1 MNLKHAIVSV
11 ATTALLKKI
20 IKKHDVEVT
29 DWRMREL
36 LEKTITSKKR
46 FKSGDLLQE
55 LSEQEVKTVCE
66 SMRVDSKGRKQ
77 DLIARLESIDAR
89 PSTDAL
95 KTDLLS
101 VGALF
106 GTSESSYTI
115 PVYQRNYAWRAEQ
128 IQQLIID
135 IQDALREAESS
146 YFLGNLIVTE
156 RKDVN
161 SFEVIDGQQRLTTL
175 YLLLTFLSQ
184 KIRDSDAT
192 HRDRL
197 KYESRPRATEALRRV
212 SERHT
217 QVESV
222 NHEDAGIHEGFNVI
236 QQFIGAHPEL
246 SHQKGLAT
254 FFTFLQHKVNV
265 VRVSLPAETDLNRY
279 FEIMNTRGK
288 QLRQVDIIKARLM
301 SVLDDED
308 RACFAWIWD
317 ACAEMDSYVQM
328 SLTRN
333 NPKSRDEIFGKDW
346 KFLLLNDFEELRTIY
361 EHARIASAGNF
372 SLGDSLSVEGA
383 LQQYAQLNLYLDESD
398 QENVRFRSTI
408 EFSSFLLHVLKI
420 FKGNDDEDEGGLDD
434 KRLIKLFDEDLP
446 SSSSKKS
453 EWVRNFAITLLRCR
467 NLFDGFILKRQYT
480 ATNDVDGD
488 WSICS
493 LIRRKSK
500 DRFTPGYVSTLYK
513 GKSNV
518 EEDGNIDA
526 DTIDLLMLQSML
538 RVTYTS
544 PRTMH
549 WITRLLRCLH
559 ESDNVASLSGKILA
573 DELRTYARD
582 KVREAFFAETE
593 GQPEGFSINRI
604 VFTYLDY
611 LLLGN
616 ADKSV
621 FRFTFR
627 NSIEHFYPQH
637 PDKEQSG
644 QIVSPQFLNVLGNL
658 ALLSVSANSKFS
670 NNIPDVKAKSF
681 ESFQEQSPKLKK
693 MASITRKEGWG
704 NDQVRRHHSEM
715 LHLLADDLGLSQI
728 SGICQP

>member
-11 ATTALLKKI
+11 ATTAFLKKI
-20 IKKHDVEVT
+20 IKKHGIEVS
-29 DWRMREL
+29 DWRIREL
-36 LEKTITSKKR
+36 LEKAITSKKR
-46 FKSGDLLQE
+46 FKSDDLLQE
-55 LSEQEVKTVCE
+55 LSEQEIKAVCE
-66 SMRVDSKGRKQ
+66 AMRVDSKGRKQ
-77 DLIARLESIDAR
+77 DLIVRLESIDAR
-89 PSTDAL
+89 PSTDAI
-95 KTDLLS
+95 KTDLMC
-101 VGALF
+101 VGDLF
-106 GTSESSYTI
+106 GASGSSYTI

-128 IQQLIID
+128 IQQLISD
-135 IQDALREAESS
+135 IQDALREDESS

-156 RKDVN
+156 RKDEN
-161 SFEVIDGQQRLTTL
+161 NFEVIDGQQRLTTL

-184 KIRDSDAT
+184 NIRDSGSVYWE
-192 HRDRL
+192 RL
-197 KYESRPRATEALRRV
+197 NYESRPRATEALRRV
-212 SERHT
+212 SGLRPRAEP
-217 QVESV
+217 V
-222 NHEDAGIHEGFNVI
+222 NQEDAGIHEGFNVI
-236 QQFIGAHPEL
+236 QQFIGARPEL
-246 SHQKGLAT
+246 SSQEGLAR
-254 FFTFLQHKVNV
+254 FFIFLQNKVTV

-301 SVLDDED
+301 SALHDED
-308 RACFAWIWD
+308 RTCFSWIWD
-317 ACAEMDSYVQM
+317 SCADMDSYAQM

-333 NPKSRDEIFGKDW
+333 NPKLRDGIFGKDW
-346 KFLLLNDFEELRTIY
+346 KFLIVNDFDQIRTIFD
-361 EHARIASAGNF
+361 HGRTASATNI
-372 SLGDSLSVEGA
+372 SLGDPLSIEGA
-383 LQQYAQLNLYLDESD
+383 LHQYAQLNLSLDESD

-408 EFSSFLLHVLKI
+408 EFPTFLLHILKI

-434 KRLIKLFDEDLP
+434 KRLIKLFDEGLP
-446 SSSSKKS
+446 SSSAKKS

-480 ATNDVDGD
+480 ATNDADGD

-493 LIRRKSK
+493 LVKRKSK
-500 DRFTPGYVSTLYK
+500 GRFTPGYVSTFYK
-513 GKSNV
+513 GRINV

-526 DTIDLLMLQSML
+526 DTIDLLLLQSML

-549 WITRLLRCLH
+549 WITKLLRRLH
-559 ESDNVASLSGKILA
+559 QSGNTAPVSGKALA

-582 KVREAFFAETE
+582 KVREAFFADTE

-611 LLLGN
+611 LLLEN
-616 ADKSV
+616 TDKSA
-621 FRFTFR
+621 FRFSFR

-644 QIVSPQFLNVLGNL
+644 AIVSPEFLNLLGNL

-681 ESFQEQSPKLKK
+681 ESIQEQSPKLKT

-704 NDQVRRHHSEM
+704 NEQVRRHHSEM
-715 LHLLADDLGLSQI
+715 LQLLADDLGLSHI
-728 SGICQP
+728 SSTHQA

>member
-11 ATTALLKKI
+11 ATTAFLKKI
-20 IKKHDVEVT
+20 IKKHGVEVS
-29 DWRMREL
+29 DWRIREL
-36 LEKTITSKKR
+36 LEKAITSKKR
-46 FKSGDLLQE
+46 FKSDDLLQE
-55 LSEQEVKTVCE
+55 LSEQEVKIVCE
-66 SMRVDSKGRKQ
+66 AMQVDSKGRKQ

-89 PSTDAL
+89 PTTDAL

-101 VGALF
+101 VGDLF
-106 GTSESSYTI
+106 GASESSYTI

-135 IQDALREAESS
+135 IQDALREDESS

-156 RKDVN
+156 RKDEN
-161 SFEVIDGQQRLTTL
+161 NFEVIDGQQRLTTL

-184 KIRDSDAT
+184 NIRDSASG
-192 HRDRL
+192 HWDRL
-197 KYESRPRATEALRRV
+197 NYESRPRATEALRRFFD
-212 SERHT
+212 SHPR
-217 QVESV
+217 VESV
-222 NHEDAGIHEGFNVI
+222 TQEDAGIHEGFNVI
-236 QQFIGAHPEL
+236 QQFIAAHPEL
-246 SHQKGLAT
+246 SNEEGLAR
-254 FFTFLQHKVNV
+254 FFTFLQDKVNV

-301 SVLDDED
+301 SALHDED

-317 ACAEMDSYVQM
+317 SCADMDSYVQM

-333 NPKSRDEIFGKDW
+333 NPKFRDDIFGRDW
-346 KFLLLNDFEELRTIY
+346 KFLIVNDFEQIRTIFD
-361 EHARIASAGNF
+361 HAKNASTANV
-372 SLGDSLSVEGA
+372 SLGDSLSIERA
-383 LQQYAQLNLYLDESD
+383 LHQYAQLNLYLDESD

-408 EFSSFLLHVLKI
+408 EFSTFLLHVLKI

-446 SSSSKKS
+446 SSSAKKS

-480 ATNDVDGD
+480 ANNEADGD

-493 LIRRKSK
+493 LIKRKSK
-500 DRFTPGYVSTLYK
+500 DRFTPGYVSTFYK
-513 GKSNV
+513 GKTNV

-526 DTIDLLMLQSML
+526 GTIDLLLLQSML

-549 WITRLLRCLH
+549 WITKLLRRLN
-559 ESDNVASLSGKILA
+559 ESDNAASVSGKNLA

-593 GQPEGFSINRI
+593 RQPEGFSINRI

-611 LLLGN
+611 LLLEDT
-616 ADKSV
+616 DKSV
-621 FRFTFR
+621 FRFSFR

-644 QIVSPQFLNVLGNL
+644 DIVSPQFLNLLGNL

-681 ESFQEQSPKLKK
+681 ESIQEQSPKLKK
-693 MASITRKEGWG
+693 MASITREEGWG
-704 NDQVRRHHSEM
+704 NEQVSRHHSEM
-715 LHLLADDLGLSQI
+715 LQLLVDDLGLSHI
-728 SGICQP
+728 SSIHQT